1 MYAIIS
7 EIDKKSSEKVS
18 QIWHHLCEVCRLEE
32 IYTLPTPHFS
42 WMVADGMILD
52 QAKSK
57 LASMISQVPEIST
70 YTFGLGIFSGTFPV
84 LFLPMVKTIK
94 MIKLHQEI
102 WNQVG
107 PYCSQLN
114 MYYSPSLWMPHITLA
129 LKDLD
134 KEKLACAVNAYAFE
148 QIELS
153 VTMTSIALAESEDKK
168 IGNILHRFPVN
179 K

>member
-7 EIDKKSSEKVS
+7 EIDKRSSEKVS
-18 QIWHHLCEVCRLEE
+18 QIWHGLCKACGLEE

-42 WMVADGMILD
+42 WLVANGMILD
-52 QAKSK
+52 QAKLK
-57 LASMISQVPEIST
+57 VESMISQVPEIRT
-70 YTFGLGIFSGTFPV
+70 YTFGLGIFSGNLPV
-84 LFLPMVKTIK
+84 LFLPMVKTIE
-94 MIKLHQEI
+94 MIKLHQKI
-102 WNQVG
+102 WDQVG
-107 PYCSQLN
+107 PHCNQLN

-134 KEKLACAVNAYAFE
+134 KEKLACAVNTYAFD

-168 IGNILHRFPVN
+168 IGNILYRFPV
-179 K
+179 KK

>member
-7 EIDKKSSEKVS
+7 EIDEESSEKVS
-18 QIWHHLCEVCRLEE
+18 QIWHHLCEMCGLEE

-42 WMVADGMILD
+42 WLVADGMILD
-52 QAKSK
+52 LAKAK
-57 LASMISQVPEIST
+57 VASMISRVPEIST
-70 YTFGLGIFSGTFPV
+70 YTFGLGIFSGILPV
-84 LFLPMVKTIK
+84 LFLPMVKTMD
-94 MIKLHQEI
+94 MIQLHQEI
-102 WNQVG
+102 WDQVG
-107 PYCSQLN
+107 PHCSQVN

-134 KEKLACAVNAYAFE
+134 KDKLACAVNVYAFK

-153 VTMTSIALAESEDKK
+153 VTMTSIALAESVDKK

>member
-7 EIDKKSSEKVS
+7 EINSRSSEKVT
-18 QIWHHLCEVCRLEE
+18 QIWHGLCKACGLEE

-42 WMVADGMILD
+42 WLVAGGMDLA

-57 LASMISQVPEIST
+57 VASMITRVPEIRT
-70 YTFGLGIFSGTFPV
+70 YTSGLGIFSGILPV
-84 LFLPMVKTIK
+84 LFLPMVKTMD
-94 MIKLHQEI
+94 MINLHQEI
-102 WNQVG
+102 WDQVG
-107 PYCSQLN
+107 PHCSKVN

-148 QIELS
+148 QLELS
-153 VTMTSIALAESEDKK
+153 VTMTSLALAESEDKK
-168 IGNILHRFPVN
+168 IGNILHRFPVIL
-179 K
+179 